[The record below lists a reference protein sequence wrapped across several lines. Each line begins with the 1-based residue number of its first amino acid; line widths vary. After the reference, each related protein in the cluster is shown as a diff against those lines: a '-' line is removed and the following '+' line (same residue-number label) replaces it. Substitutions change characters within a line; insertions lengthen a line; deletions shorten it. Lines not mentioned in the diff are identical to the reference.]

1 MNYKNFKYFDTL
13 TIRRENTHSKNPQN
27 NNMLFNFI
35 PLSIFSN
42 LNIFAYFKLDGS
54 PKLDGEPSFLENYIS
69 MDDLSKM
76 EIVRGEEK
84 VGQKF
89 IK

>member
-1 MNYKNFKYFDTL
+1 
-13 TIRRENTHSKNPQN
+13 
-27 NNMLFNFI
+27 MLFNFI

-76 EIVRGEEK
+76 EIVRGEENF
-84 VGQKF
+84 GQ
-89 IK
+89 